1 MDTMWLR
8 YIGERS
14 PFRDNLWRT
23 GWWKTGQNKKVLA
36 WAGERLLR
44 HPDMFEVGSG
54 SDGGSGG
61 GYDDTELRNKIRQAE
76 TALANKVD
84 KVSGK
89 GLSTNDFT
97 AADKAKLDS
106 LSPYDDSALANRVA
120 ATEAALGGHSVRANV
135 PANAKFTDTVY
146 DDTAIRGLLDG
157 KVDKVS
163 GKQLSTE
170 DYTTAERTKLANL
183 ANVKSIGKGLEL
195 STAGELTAKVEDTD
209 TKPELSAALTAGREL
224 GGVAEGTLFPAG
236 TSLEAIIRALLSQS
250 QAPPQP
256 TNDAPLW
263 SNAVDNAVVAVD
275 ATPKSAGSVT
285 WVFAPQTEESPE
297 IFDVPADWTV
307 TAVDTLNEITN
318 QFQRCKDFVVSDTT
332 HEVNGQT
339 VAYKRYTDDR
349 GYDAG
354 SRTIRVTWEV

>member
-89 GLSTNDFT
+89 GLSANDFT

-106 LSPYDDSALANRVA
+106 LSPYDDSSLANRVA
-120 ATEAALGGHSVRANV
+120 ATEAALGGHTVKANV
-135 PANAKFTDTVY
+135 PAGAVFTDTVY
-146 DDTAIRGLLDG
+146 DDSGIRDLLDG
-157 KVDKVS
+157 KVDKVN
-163 GKQLSTE
+163 GKQLSTN
-170 DYTTAERTKLANL
+170 DYTTAEKTKLAGLSNYDDSGL
-183 ANVKSIGKGLEL
+183 VGRVSSLEGK
-195 STAGELTAKVEDTD
+195 ADAD
-209 TKPELSAALTAGREL
+209 TKPELSAKLTATQAV
-224 GGVAEGTLFPAG
+224 GGVASGTEYPAG
-236 TSLEAIIRALLSQS
+236 TPLETIVRAMLTGSGVT
-250 QAPPQP
+250 PPGPQP
-256 TNDAPLW
+256 TGDLPIFGTINDRFTLEEIAI
-263 SNAVDNAVVAVD
+263 DNSLGEYLISLAEQMEGEPVY
-275 ATPKSAGSVT
+275 
-285 WVFAPQTEESPE
+285 
-297 IFDVPADWTV
+297 FDVPAAWNAQV
-307 TAVDTLNEITN
+307 HVWNPITN
-318 QFQRCKDFVVSDTT
+318 QWATHNNYVSSAVT
-332 HEVNGQT
+332 HEIDGQT
-339 VAYKRYTDDR
+339 VDYVRWTDMS
-349 GYDAG
+349 DADTG
-354 SRTIRVTWEV
+354 RTQMRITWNV